1 MRADIDRLLAERG
14 LEAAVVVKTETP
26 NPSFT
31 YLTGPGRDISVG
43 LLVWRR
49 GKGGH
54 LVHASMERDGAA
66 GTGFELSDF
75 GQRGYR
81 KLLEEEPSPAAA
93 YARFLDETLRDLGVT
108 GRILVDGV
116 GAIGRYHHIL
126 RRLAERR
133 PDLDLAEDGEPG
145 LFLQARLTKEP
156 AEVDEVRKVGAACA
170 RAYALVRETIAAG
183 RLEGGR
189 LRAAGGDGWVT
200 VGRLRREIR
209 RVFFDAGLVEPEG
222 NIVAMGRDAGVPHNS
237 GNDDDVVT
245 EGAPIVIDLYPVQA
259 KGGYFFDVTRTYC
272 AGRAS
277 DELRAL
283 HGCVLDSLRD
293 AIGAFRPGARA
304 RTYQDR
310 VCEFFEKRGH
320 RTIRQDDRLEEG
332 YTHGLGHGIGLEVH
346 ERPNLGGPSNN
357 PDLLVEGSLFTVE
370 PGLYYP
376 SRGLGVRLED
386 IVYARPDG
394 TFENLTDI
402 PYDLEIAPAS

>member
-1 MRADIDRLLAERG
+1 
-14 LEAAVVVKTETP
+14 
-26 NPSFT
+26 
-31 YLTGPGRDISVG
+31 
-43 LLVWRR
+43 
-49 GKGGH
+49 
-54 LVHASMERDGAA
+54 
-66 GTGFELSDF
+66 
-75 GQRGYR
+75 
-81 KLLEEEPSPAAA
+81 
-93 YARFLDETLRDLGVT
+93 
-108 GRILVDGV
+108 
-116 GAIGRYHHIL
+116 
-126 RRLAERR
+126 
-133 PDLDLAEDGEPG
+133 
-145 LFLQARLTKEP
+145 
-156 AEVDEVRKVGAACA
+156 
-170 RAYALVRETIAAG
+170 
-183 RLEGGR
+183 
-189 LRAAGGDGWVT
+189 VT

-357 PDLLVEGSLFTVE
+357 PDLLVAGSLFTVE